1 MPYFW
6 PFKDEDVKQVLQWWD
21 DDKASALQSFFCF
34 CSYAYAYGLIYLE
47 DAWEVATKKK
57 RCTAKSPFFSEIF
70 SKRDFY
76 DFAESMRRLNKLHL
90 ILSVDEIYDGDKG
103 DNPSNQYMIIDK
115 SLLKQGVARYDLVRL
130 LDLRQTDIRKAIGY
144 NPNVDDDDEDELPGQ
159 YLIVD
164 DSEVTD
170 EATELLLCFENLL
183 LPNGTRLGDDYRNVE
198 GIEERFWES
207 SCFDS
212 SLPDVNQSTAVKLFA
227 HYMLDCHVGMKDG
240 IDFIELLLD
249 QLGISLDAN
258 IREKMSA
265 ILSQYPLWCNCGYSA
280 SELSLQRNE

>member
-1 MPYFW
+1 M
-6 PFKDEDVKQVLQWWD
+6 LQWWD

-34 CSYAYAYGLIYLE
+34 CSYAYGLIYLE

-103 DNPSNQYMIIDK
+103 DNLSNQYMIIDK

-144 NPNVDDDDEDELPGQ
+144 NPNVDDDDEDEEDTSSAFNQ
-159 YLIVD
+159 V
-164 DSEVTD
+164 
-170 EATELLLCFENLL
+170 
-183 LPNGTRLGDDYRNVE
+183 RLVFVGEFMDKAGEQSNVFRRNVSAVPSISAFIMLKGATASATNE
-198 GIEERFWES
+198 NT
-207 SCFDS
+207 
-212 SLPDVNQSTAVKLFA
+212 SLIDAFTFVPIAISTSI
-227 HYMLDCHVGMKDG
+227 GM
-240 IDFIELLLD
+240 
-249 QLGISLDAN
+249 
-258 IREKMSA
+258 
-265 ILSQYPLWCNCGYSA
+265 P
-280 SELSLQRNE
+280 